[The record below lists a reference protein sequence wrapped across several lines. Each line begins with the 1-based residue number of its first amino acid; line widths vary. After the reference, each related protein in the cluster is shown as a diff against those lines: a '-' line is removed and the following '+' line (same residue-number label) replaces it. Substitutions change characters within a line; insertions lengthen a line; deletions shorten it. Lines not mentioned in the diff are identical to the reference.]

1 MDERA
6 TTRYIS
12 GFVWPVKAG
21 SFLGFFMRNEQIQMH
36 PSWKAVLEPEF
47 QQEYMLKLKEFLKV
61 EISRGKIIYPKG
73 SDYFHALNST
83 PFDKVR
89 LVILG
94 QDPYHGPD
102 QAHGLSFS
110 VKPGVP
116 IPPSL
121 VNIFKELKA
130 DIGVPPSHHGFLQA
144 WAEQGVLLLNTVLT
158 VEQGQ
163 AASHQNRG
171 WEHFT
176 DRIIQLLNERRD
188 GLVFLLWGAHAQ
200 KKGRNID
207 RTRHLVIETPHP
219 SPLSAHRGFFGSK
232 PFSKINE
239 YFKSRGEPPIHWQ
252 LPQNLNA

>member
-1 MDERA
+1 
-6 TTRYIS
+6 
-12 GFVWPVKAG
+12 
-21 SFLGFFMRNEQIQMH
+21 MRSETIQMH
-36 PSWKAVLEPEF
+36 PSWKKVLEPEF
-47 QQEYMLKLKEFLKV
+47 QQDYMLKLKDFLKK
-61 EISRGKIIYPKG
+61 EIAQGKIIYPKG
-73 SDYFHALNST
+73 PDYFHALNST
-83 PFDKVR
+83 PFEKVR
-89 LVILG
+89 VVILG

-121 VNIFKELKA
+121 VNIFKELKS
-130 DIGVPPSHHGFLQA
+130 DLGVPPSHHGYLQF

-163 AASHQNRG
+163 AASHQNKG

-176 DRIIQLLNERRD
+176 DRIIQLLNEKRE

-207 RTRHLVIETPHP
+207 REKHLVIETAHP
-219 SPLSAHRGFFGSK
+219 SPLSAHRGFFGSR

-239 YFKSRGEPPIHWQ
+239 YLKSRGEPPIHWQ